1 MLAAAVTRL
10 LCANNGAMGYDELL
24 ANVGGD
30 SELERTLADYQ
41 KFAVVTVADG
51 SRRIIAKTSV
61 KLCKA
66 QGCQGCSGLHLCKFY
81 LFGDCRF
88 NRTRRGCR
96 FCHDLSSEQNSK
108 VLRDNNLQDLNQ
120 KELCQLLLQNEQTLL
135 PPVCFSYN
143 RGSGQYGACPDM
155 ANCRRL
161 HICEKFLEGSC
172 KQGTSCYKSH
182 DLHTGEALKM
192 LEDRGLTSELISS
205 IQNVYLNKLNMKNGN
220 IASTDKGK
228 TEICLFFVRKDCKH
242 GNKCFEAH
250 HRMPY
255 QWQVWDGLGW
265 LDLTD
270 NEQIEKEFCNP
281 ARTCSSGNFSINF
294 SSMTRGA
301 AKVRRLSTASSVTK
315 PSYILTTCWLWY
327 WQDEYFQ
334 WSEYG
339 TSNGAHNTSSI
350 SSEDLEKKYLEDKN
364 AIVQFQAGGQ
374 QYELKFKDM
383 IQINCY
389 YQTKRAVLR
398 RPKFFSKQDVEKIK
412 QSKKAPKSYCAA
424 SFKAVPS
431 YWDKTLLPET
441 GYKKITL
448 LQSSEEYGKVKKHFE
463 KTMYGFQ
470 ITKIERIQNK
480 ALWEVFQ
487 WQKEQMRKTKN
498 GKPVNEKNLFHGTD
512 LKNIDAIC
520 KHNFDWRICGTNG
533 TAYGKGSYFA
543 RDAQYSNGFT
553 GLSSPKTMFVVRV
566 LVGDS
571 VEGKSSH
578 VRPPSKDGGDT
589 FFYDSCVDNILN
601 PSIYVVFEKHQIYPE
616 YIIEYDDND
625 WDIYEVDS
633 TLTSHAPIK
642 NVNTVTTIYP
652 LYSAFR
658 QNASGAFSPAV
669 NKPQISSGSAAKVPA
684 ISSSINSAAAVNSIN
699 LPATTVNNNAKV
711 NSSSLRSMYYSN
723 AQQSSSSQAQQ
734 SSSSQAQQSSSSQAQ
749 HPLAS
754 VSKAPATSTSVAQAL
769 NYSPSSTAYIRSMY
783 SPSSLVQ
790 NTPTS
795 NPNVSTT
802 TSATSTTKINS
813 SASVRNRYASDVT
826 LNTSTGS
833 SVYNNYSFS
842 QPNST
847 PVQRVAATPNY
858 TTARTDYYLQTSSN
872 RRTAPIPPSKP
883 KDKNPCVIS

>member
-24 ANVGGD
+24 ANIGGD
-30 SELERTLADYQ
+30 AELERTLTDPQ
-41 KFAVVTVADG
+41 RFAVVTVADG
-51 SRRIIAKTSV
+51 TRRIIAKTSV
-61 KLCKA
+61 KLCKAQA

-88 NRTRRGCR
+88 SRTRRGCR
-96 FCHDLSSEQNSK
+96 FCHDLSSEQNFK

-172 KQGTSCYKSH
+172 KRGTSCCRSH
-182 DLHTGEALKM
+182 DLHSGEALKM

-250 HRMPY
+250 YRMPY
-255 QWQVWDGLGW
+255 QWQVWDGLCW

-281 ARTCSSGNFSINF
+281 ARTCSSGNLPINF
-294 SSMTRGA
+294 STMTRGA
-301 AKVRRLSTASSVTK
+301 AKVRRMSTASSITK

-350 SSEDLEKKYLEDKN
+350 SSEDLEKKYLEDNN
-364 AIVQFQAGGQ
+364 AVVQFQAGGQ

-398 RPKFFSKQDVEKIK
+398 RPKFVSKQDAEKIK
-412 QSKKAPKSYCAA
+412 QSKKAPKSHSAA

-431 YWDKTLLPET
+431 YWDKTLLPDT
-441 GYKKITL
+441 GYMKIAL
-448 LQSSEEYGKVKKHFE
+448 LQSSEEYCKVKKHFE
-463 KTMYGFQ
+463 KTMYGFE

-487 WQKEQMRKTKN
+487 WQKEQMRKTNN
-498 GKPVNEKNLFHGTD
+498 GKPVNEKNLFHGTE

-543 RDAQYSNGFT
+543 RDAKYSNGFT

-571 VEGKSSH
+571 VEGKSSY
-578 VRPPSKDGGDT
+578 VRPPSKDGGDA

-616 YIIEYDDND
+616 YVIEYDEND

-633 TLTSHAPIK
+633 LLTSHTPIK
-642 NVNTVTTIYP
+642 NVNTVKTLYP
-652 LYSAFR
+652 MYNALG
-658 QNASGAFSPAV
+658 QNTSRASSPAV
-669 NKPQISSGSAAKVPA
+669 YKPQISSVSAAKVPA
-684 ISSSINSAAAVNSIN
+684 ISASINSAAAINSSIN
-699 LPATTVNNNAKV
+699 LPATTVNNNAKL
-711 NSSSLRSMYYSN
+711 NSSSLRSVYYSN
-723 AQQSSSSQAQQ
+723 AQQSSS
-734 SSSSQAQQSSSSQAQ
+734 QAQ
-749 HPLAS
+749 HTLAS

-769 NYSPSSTAYIRSMY
+769 NSSPSSTVYSRSIY
-783 SPSSLVQ
+783 SPPSLVQ
-790 NTPTS
+790 NKPAS
-795 NPNVSTT
+795 NPKVPTT
-802 TSATSTTKINS
+802 TSATSTTKINP
-813 SASVRNRYASDVT
+813 SAPVRNRYASDVT
-826 LNTSTGS
+826 LNTSSGS

-842 QPNST
+842 QPNPT
-847 PVQRVAATPNY
+847 PVQRVAATPSY
-858 TTARTDYYLQTSSN
+858 TRARTDYSFQSSSDW
-872 RRTAPIPPSKP
+872 RTATIPPPKP